1 MSEAEEIAKEIVDC
15 ETILENMRHTN
26 FDQLSY
32 DDRVAFEARRMEV
45 RRRLRLAETKRDAF
59 IYSAVHEDEEQ

>member
-1 MSEAEEIAKEIVDC
+1 MSEAKEIAKEIVDC
-15 ETILENMRHTN
+15 KTILENMQYTN
-26 FDQLSY
+26 SGRLSY
-32 DDRVAFEARRMEV
+32 DDRVAFEVKQMEV